1 MSGKLGMKIASVVLG
16 IVLWVFVL
24 SRGYSDVTLGVP
36 VQFINLPPG
45 LQMVDHGIAVVSVS
59 LKGHERFIKS
69 MTSADLRVRLD
80 MGGAVKGPN
89 EINVDRKNVELPPF
103 VRLGK
108 IKPSSIVVGVEET
121 LKKSVPV
128 RAATIG
134 LPQKGYRVAHVVV
147 TPVKVRVEGGERA
160 LSHLKILKTEPVDI
174 TSASDTFTVQVG
186 VEPPGGGLKP
196 SIDTVTVKIIIKK
209 EQE

>member
-1 MSGKLGMKIASVVLG
+1 MGGNHGMKAAAVVMG

-45 LQMVDHGIAVVSVS
+45 LQMVDGGGTVVAVS
-59 LKGHERFIKS
+59 LKGHKRFIKS

-80 MGGAVKGPN
+80 MGGATKGFN
-89 EINVDRKNVELPPF
+89 EIDVDRKNVELPPF

-108 IKPSSIVVGVEET
+108 IKPSRIVVGVEET

-134 LPQKGYRVAHVVV
+134 LPRKGYRVAQVVV
-147 TPVKVRVEGGERA
+147 TPVKIRVEGGERS
-160 LSHLKILKTEPVDI
+160 LSRLKILKTEPVDI
-174 TSASDTFTVQVG
+174 TSASGTFTVQVG
-186 VEPPGGGLKP
+186 VESPGGGLKP

-209 EQE
+209 EHE